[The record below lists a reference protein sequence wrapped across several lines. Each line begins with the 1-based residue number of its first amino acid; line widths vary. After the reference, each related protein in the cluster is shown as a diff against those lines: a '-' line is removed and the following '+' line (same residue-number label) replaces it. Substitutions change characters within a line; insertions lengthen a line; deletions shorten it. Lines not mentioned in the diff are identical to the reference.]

1 MWFSGSPRRQEGQ
14 GRAIERARPRR
25 RPPGSAQL
33 VYEGEAFLTGRLAE
47 EFELRMARIPVW
59 VWTNLV
65 AHGSEEC
72 LCAENQAVRS
82 LSPRCTDEWREARS
96 YVVTE
101 VLDQANR
108 NGPLS
113 KIQRAALVP
122 LELELATRP
131 EVAMWE
137 PRDWVASVRLALGR
151 YEQAC
156 RRAGAREAHPSR

>member
-1 MWFSGSPRRQEGQ
+1 MWFSDSRKRQ
-14 GRAIERARPRR
+14 AIDWARSHG

-33 VYEGEAFLTGRLAE
+33 VYESEAFLTGRLAE
-47 EFELRMARIPVW
+47 AFELRMAQIPVW

-72 LCAENQAVRS
+72 LYAENQAVRA
-82 LSPRCTDEWREARS
+82 LSPGCRGEWREARS

-101 VLDQANR
+101 VLDRANR

-113 KIQRAALVP
+113 NIQQAALAP
-122 LELELATRP
+122 LELELARRP
-131 EVAMWE
+131 EVAMWQ
-137 PRDWVASVRLALGR
+137 PRDWVASVRLALSR

-156 RRAGAREAHPSR
+156 RRASAREKHISR